1 MVQKFCGCMKVRKF
15 KDAVADLSEEAG
27 EIFSVK
33 SWDEFRNE
41 ASDVSWAFG
50 RLFAGMVGKV
60 YVRMPGDRQHYRKV
74 MKRMEEQGCVRSS
87 RHLVEGR
94 CPSVE

>member
-1 MVQKFCGCMKVRKF
+1 MFCDCMQVRKF
-15 KDAVADLSEEAG
+15 RLALADLREEIG
-27 EIFSVK
+27 EIVSVK
-33 SWDEFRNE
+33 SWDEFWDE

-50 RLFAGMVGKV
+50 RLFAGMFGKV
-60 YVRMPGDRQHYRKV
+60 YVRIPGDRRHYRKV
-74 MKRMEEQGCVRSS
+74 MKRMDEHGCVRSA